1 MFLSS
6 KATLFARI
14 RLQKQSKKTGTSD
27 YFFFWT
33 WCGQVLKRLCAR
45 VQYWLFIKLMYA
57 NQMIVLLCGAF
68 GSGVSLGLQRTS
80 WWDTGRHGWLSD
92 ACRSIAAYTHVYAG
106 SERWTPTN
114 TSKHVV
120 YGQSIYMLKGYMCM
134 DIQSS
139 QERSNINLYC
149 YLFCTYEY
157 IYSNGSNDCA
167 FSFP

>member
-1 MFLSS
+1 
-6 KATLFARI
+6 
-14 RLQKQSKKTGTSD
+14 
-27 YFFFWT
+27 
-33 WCGQVLKRLCAR
+33 
-45 VQYWLFIKLMYA
+45 
-57 NQMIVLLCGAF
+57 MIVLLCGAF

-106 SERWTPTN
+106 SEGWTPTN

-157 IYSNGSNDCA
+157 IYTAMAAMIVLSPSHSCHPTMVGCWRCCSPLYFWFIGWNHLNKELAVLKHMSWTSLLDKLG
-167 FSFP
+167 